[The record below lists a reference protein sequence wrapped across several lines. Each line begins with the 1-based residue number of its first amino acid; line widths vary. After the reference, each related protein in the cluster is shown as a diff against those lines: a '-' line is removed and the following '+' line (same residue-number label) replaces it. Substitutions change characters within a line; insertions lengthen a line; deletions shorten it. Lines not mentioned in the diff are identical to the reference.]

1 MPRRK
6 NQKSEVVNAEPQP
19 PGDALELYPAD
30 EEPPPP
36 KAERQAEWERVLGLR
51 AGDLDRERVERRDRA
66 HQAYVRT
73 QIDACYGV
81 ENKK

>member
-1 MPRRK
+1 MPRGRK
-6 NQKSEVVNAEPQP
+6 KKVKGADVLPVPSANGAPQYE
-19 PGDALELYPAD
+19 LEG
-30 EEPPPP
+30 EPPPP

-51 AGDLDRERVERRDRA
+51 PGELDRDRVERRDRA